1 MKKEFIYPL
10 VFFYCLGFFEGCAMR
25 QQIKNLSPE
34 NKEFFSKVRYII
46 TAQEKKIFLNLPK
59 SERDEFIK
67 EFWKKRDPDP
77 STEEN
82 EFKEEYYER
91 IEMANLLF
99 KEGGTPGWLQDRG
112 RVYILLGPP
121 FERHTYPRGRSF
133 YGKPE
138 EVWYYGFYP
147 IIFVDTDWNGDYELT
162 PLGAQH
168 IAQMNKAQ
176 MDEKPSVERKDVV
189 FDFKTKIL
197 KTEQGEVVFQ
207 IKIPYKNIWF
217 EEQDGIWQ
225 TTLSVSLEV
234 FDNSKEKIWGKDADY
249 PLSFSEENLDDK
261 FREDYLI
268 QIPAELDPGQHT
280 VKIEI
285 ENKEDKNRISRT
297 LKFRVK

>member
-1 MKKEFIYPL
+1 MKKGFIYFTL
-10 VFFYCLGFFEGCAMR
+10 FLFCLGFFECCAMR

-34 NKEFFSKVRYII
+34 KKEFLSKVRYII
-46 TAQEKKIFLNLPK
+46 TGQERKIFLNLPK

-67 EFWKKRDPDP
+67 EFWEKRDPDP

-82 EFKEEYYER
+82 EFKEEYFSR
-91 IEMANLLF
+91 IEEANNLF
-99 KEGGTPGWLQDRG
+99 REGGTPGWLQDRG

-168 IAQMNKAQ
+168 LSQINKAQ
-176 MDEKPSVERKDVV
+176 MDEKPSVKRQDVV
-189 FDFKTKIL
+189 FDFKAKIL
-197 KTEQGEVVFQ
+197 KAEQGEVVFQ
-207 IKIPYKNIWF
+207 IKIPYKDIWF

-225 TTLSVSLEV
+225 TTLSVFLEV
-234 FDNSKEKIWGKDADY
+234 FNDSKEKTWEKKTDY
-249 PLSFSEENLDDK
+249 PLSFSEESLDDK

-268 QIPAELDPGQHT
+268 QIPATLDPGRYT
-280 VKIEI
+280 VKIDI
-285 ENKEDKNRISRT
+285 VNMEDNNRISRT
-297 LKFRVK
+297 LKFKVK

>member
-1 MKKEFIYPL
+1 MKKGIIYITL
-10 VFFYCLGFFEGCAMR
+10 LLFCLGLLGSCAMR
-25 QQIKNLSPE
+25 QQIQNLSPE

-46 TAQEKKIFLNLPK
+46 TKQEKRMFLNLPK
-59 SERDEFIK
+59 SERDEFIE

-82 EFKEEYYER
+82 EFKEEYFAR
-91 IEMANLLF
+91 IDEANNLF

-147 IIFVDTDWNGDYELT
+147 IVFVDTDWNGDYELT

-168 IAQMNKAQ
+168 IAQINQAQ
-176 MDEKPSVERKDVV
+176 MDEKPSVERKDVI
-189 FDFKTKIL
+189 FDFKAKIL

-207 IKIPYKNIWF
+207 LQIPYKNIWF
-217 EEQDGIWQ
+217 EEQDGTWQ

-234 FDNSKEKIWGKDADY
+234 FNDKKEKIWEKKTDY
-249 PLSFSEENLDDK
+249 PLSFSEEDLDDK

-268 QIPAELDPGQHT
+268 QIPVSLEPDQYT
-280 VKIEI
+280 VKIDI

-297 LKFRVK
+297 LKFKVK

>member
-1 MKKEFIYPL
+1 MKKEIKYITLLLF
-10 VFFYCLGFFEGCAMR
+10 CLSLLGSCAMR
-25 QQIKNLSPE
+25 QQIQNLSPE

-46 TAQEKKIFLNLPK
+46 TKQEKRVFLNLPK
-59 SERDEFIK
+59 SERDEFIE

-82 EFKEEYYER
+82 EFKEEYFAR
-91 IEMANLLF
+91 IEEANNLF

-147 IIFVDTDWNGDYELT
+147 IVFVDTDWNGDYELT

-168 IAQMNKAQ
+168 IAQINQAQ
-176 MDEKPSVERKDVV
+176 MDEKPSVERKDVI
-189 FDFKTKIL
+189 FDFKAKIL

-207 IKIPYKNIWF
+207 LQIPYKNIWF
-217 EEQDGIWQ
+217 EEQDGTWQ

-234 FDNSKEKIWGKDADY
+234 FNDKKEKIWEKKTDY
-249 PLSFSEENLDDK
+249 PLSFSEEDLDDK

-268 QIPAELDPGQHT
+268 QIPVSLEPDQYT
-280 VKIEI
+280 VKIDI

-297 LKFRVK
+297 LKFKVK